1 MPKMSSDARGR
12 AGTAFAALALALT
25 LFAPP
30 AAADDPNFSMK
41 GERDDGGS
49 GPAVTV
55 EATQRSSTAHGGA
68 PSSLVGGGSGGS
80 GGGSADNAPAVP
92 AGSGAPVGSGGGPSV
107 PGGRVSGGPLVLV
120 CTGEREGIPGSA
132 ARPGDAG
139 AASSHCQYVA
149 GTAPTTP
156 PADEDGGPA
165 DDGGEGEAPPSTEA
179 IVRTALARVPV
190 SGAGLSWQPRKK
202 SYTNVGVPT
211 IVYAAAPT
219 QSHTTTLFGREVSI
233 TLTASRFSYDFGDS
247 TAPLVTSRAG
257 EPWRRGNKEAR
268 LTHHYEEVTRGE
280 ERRTITLTTTW
291 DATTTNPFTGETLTL
306 PAVVTTT
313 EESDPF
319 PVSHLRIDLT
329 DTADEQDGH

>member
-1 MPKMSSDARGR
+1 MEM
-12 AGTAFAALALALT
+12 
-25 LFAPP
+25 
-30 AAADDPNFSMK
+30 
-41 GERDDGGS
+41 
-49 GPAVTV
+49 
-55 EATQRSSTAHGGA
+55 
-68 PSSLVGGGSGGS
+68 
-80 GGGSADNAPAVP
+80 
-92 AGSGAPVGSGGGPSV
+92 
-107 PGGRVSGGPLVLV
+107 V

-139 AASSHCQYVA
+139 AVSSHCQYVP

-156 PADEDGGPA
+156 TADEGEPADEGGA
-165 DDGGEGEAPPSTEA
+165 GEGEAPPSTET

-190 SGAGLSWQPRKK
+190 SGAGLSWQPRNK

-211 IVYAAAPT
+211 IVYAATPSQT
-219 QSHTTTLFGREVSI
+219 HTTSLFGREVSI
-233 TLTASRFSYDFGDS
+233 TLTASRYSYDFGDG
-247 TAPLVTSRAG
+247 APPLVTTRAG

-268 LTHHYEEVTRGE
+268 LTHHYEETTSGE
-280 ERRTITLTTTW
+280 ERRVIALTTTW

-313 EESDPF
+313 ERADPF

>member
-1 MPKMSSDARGR
+1 MLKPIPLRNRARM
-12 AGTAFAALALALT
+12 AFALACVFVIAN
-25 LFAPP
+25 
-30 AAADDPNFSMK
+30 AASASADTPESNTDFSV
-41 GERDDGGS
+41 GADENSIVISGNQFSQQTTPSTES
-49 GPAVTV
+49 GP
-55 EATQRSSTAHGGA
+55 SS
-68 PSSLVGGGSGGS
+68 SVVGGS
-80 GGGSADNAPAVP
+80 GGGSADNASAVP
-92 AGSGAPVGSGGGPSV
+92 AASGGSGGGSV
-107 PGGRVSGGPLVLV
+107 PGGRAAGRPMEMV

-139 AASSHCQYVA
+139 AASAHCQYVP

-156 PADEDGGPA
+156 PAEEGEPA
-165 DDGGEGEAPPSTEA
+165 DEGGAGEGEPPSTET

-211 IVYAAAPT
+211 IVYAATPSQT
-219 QSHTTTLFGREVSI
+219 HTTALFGREVSI
-233 TLTASRFSYDFGDS
+233 TLTASRYSYDFGDG
-247 TAPLVTSRAG
+247 TPPLVTSRAG

-268 LTHHYEEVTRGE
+268 LTHHYEEVTRGD

-306 PAVVTTT
+306 PSIITTT
-313 EESDPF
+313 EQSNPF

>member
-1 MPKMSSDARGR
+1 MRKATRNTQTRSVTVFSAMV
-12 AGTAFAALALALT
+12 LALT

-30 AAADDPNFSMK
+30 TVADDPDFTVEHRTDYENGPSIEFRSTQRSTVDYSSRPPSSV
-41 GERDDGGS
+41 GGGS
-49 GPAVTV
+49 GSGSA
-55 EATQRSSTAHGGA
+55 AGGGA
-68 PSSLVGGGSGGS
+68 PAVPAASGGS
-80 GGGSADNAPAVP
+80 GGG
-92 AGSGAPVGSGGGPSV
+92 SV
-107 PGGRVSGGPLVLV
+107 PGGRVSGGPLVMV

-139 AASSHCQYVA
+139 AASSHCQYVP

-156 PADEDGGPA
+156 ADEGEPADEGGA
-165 DDGGEGEAPPSTEA
+165 GEGEAPPSTET
-179 IVRTALARVPV
+179 IVLTALARVAV
-190 SGAGLSWQPRKK
+190 SGAGLSWQPRNK

-211 IVYAAAPT
+211 IVYAASPT
-219 QSHTTTLFGREVSI
+219 QSHATSLFGREVVI
-233 TLTASRFSYDFGDS
+233 TLTGSQYSYDFGDG
-247 TAPLVTSRAG
+247 TPPLVTSRAG

-268 LTHHYEEVTRGE
+268 LTHHYEEVTRGG
-280 ERRTITLTTTW
+280 ERRVIALTTTW

-313 EESDPF
+313 ERSDPF

>member
-1 MPKMSSDARGR
+1 MRTTLSKVGMRSTIACFAGAFALLITCQTAY
-12 AGTAFAALALALT
+12 AGTPDFSVT
-25 LFAPP
+25 GHTDG
-30 AAADDPNFSMK
+30 DDTPGIEFS
-41 GERDDGGS
+41 
-49 GPAVTV
+49 
-55 EATQRSSTAHGGA
+55 ATQRVNVDYSSRPPA
-68 PSSLVGGGSGGS
+68 SSSVGGGSGGS
-80 GGGSADNAPAVP
+80 GGGSADSAPAVP
-92 AGSGAPVGSGGGPSV
+92 AASGAPGGGSSV

-156 PADEDGGPA
+156 PADKEGEPA
-165 DDGGEGEAPPSTEA
+165 DDSSGQGEPPSTEA

-211 IVYAAAPT
+211 IVYAAAPSQT
-219 QSHTTTLFGREVSI
+219 HTASLFGREVSL

-247 TAPLVTSRAG
+247 TPPLVTSRAG

-268 LTHHYEEVTRGE
+268 LTHHYENTTTGD

-291 DATTTNPFTGETLTL
+291 DATTTNPFTGQTLTL

>member
-1 MPKMSSDARGR
+1 MRKATRNTQTRSVTVFSAMV
-12 AGTAFAALALALT
+12 LALM

-30 AAADDPNFSMK
+30 TVAEDPDF
-41 GERDDGGS
+41 
-49 GPAVTV
+49 TV
-55 EATQRSSTAHGGA
+55 EHRTDYENGPSIEFKSTQRSTVDYSSRP
-68 PSSLVGGGSGGS
+68 PSSVGGGSGSGS
-80 GGGSADNAPAVP
+80 AAGGGAPAVP
-92 AGSGAPVGSGGGPSV
+92 AASEAPGGGSV
-107 PGGRVSGGPLVLV
+107 PGGRAAGRPMVMV

-139 AASSHCQYVA
+139 AASSHCQYVP

-156 PADEDGGPA
+156 PTAESEPA
-165 DDGGEGEAPPSTEA
+165 DDGSGGEGEAPSTET
-179 IVRTALARVPV
+179 IILTALARVPV
-190 SGAGLSWQPRKK
+190 SGAGLSWQPRNK

-211 IVYAAAPT
+211 IVYAATPSQT
-219 QSHTTTLFGREVSI
+219 HTTSLFGREVSI
-233 TLTASRFSYDFGDS
+233 TLTASRYSYDFGDG
-247 TAPLVTSRAG
+247 TPPLVTARAG

-268 LTHHYEEVTRGE
+268 LTHHYEETTSGG
-280 ERRTITLTTTW
+280 ERRVIALTTTW

-313 EESDPF
+313 ERSEPF

>member
-1 MPKMSSDARGR
+1 M
-12 AGTAFAALALALT
+12 AFALACVFVIAN
-25 LFAPP
+25 
-30 AAADDPNFSMK
+30 AASASADTPESNTDFSV
-41 GERDDGGS
+41 GADENSIVISGNQFSQQTTPSTES
-49 GPAVTV
+49 GP
-55 EATQRSSTAHGGA
+55 SS
-68 PSSLVGGGSGGS
+68 SVVGGS
-80 GGGSADNAPAVP
+80 GGGSADNVP
-92 AGSGAPVGSGGGPSV
+92 AASSAPNASGGGSFR
-107 PGGRVSGGPLVLV
+107 GGSAGGPLEMV

-139 AASSHCQYVA
+139 AASSHCQYVP

-156 PADEDGGPA
+156 PAEEGEPA
-165 DDGGEGEAPPSTEA
+165 EEGGGEGEAPPSTET
-179 IVRTALARVPV
+179 IVRTALARVAV

-211 IVYAAAPT
+211 IVYAASPT
-219 QSHTTTLFGREVSI
+219 QSHTTSLFGREVVI

-247 TAPLVTSRAG
+247 TPPLVTTRAG

-268 LTHHYEEVTRGE
+268 LTHHYEETTSGG

-291 DATTTNPFTGETLTL
+291 DATTTNPFTGQTLTL

-313 EESDPF
+313 ERSDPF

>member
-1 MPKMSSDARGR
+1 MLKMRCKRRTR
-12 AGTAFAALALALT
+12 ALGCVLTSVLAIVMMM
-25 LFAPP
+25 P
-30 AAADDPNFSMK
+30 AAYADSDPEYS
-41 GERDDGGS
+41 
-49 GPAVTV
+49 VTGYSDTQNNPGI
-55 EATQRSSTAHGGA
+55 EFRSTQRSTVDYSGRP
-68 PSSLVGGGSGGS
+68 PSSVVGGSA
-80 GGGSADNAPAVP
+80 GGSADNAPAVP
-92 AGSGAPVGSGGGPSV
+92 AASGGSGGGSV
-107 PGGRVSGGPLVLV
+107 AGGRAAGGPLEMV

-139 AASSHCQYVA
+139 AASAHCQYVP

-156 PADEDGGPA
+156 PAEEGEPA
-165 DDGGEGEAPPSTEA
+165 EEGGGEGEAPPSTET
-179 IVRTALARVPV
+179 IVRTALARVAV

-211 IVYAAAPT
+211 IVYAASPT
-219 QSHTTTLFGREVSI
+219 QSHTASLFGREVSI
-233 TLTASRFSYDFGDS
+233 TLTASRYSYDFGDG

-268 LTHHYEEVTRGE
+268 LTHHYEETTSGG
-280 ERRTITLTTTW
+280 ERRVITLTTTW

-313 EESDPF
+313 ERSDPF

>member
-1 MPKMSSDARGR
+1 MEM
-12 AGTAFAALALALT
+12 
-25 LFAPP
+25 
-30 AAADDPNFSMK
+30 
-41 GERDDGGS
+41 
-49 GPAVTV
+49 
-55 EATQRSSTAHGGA
+55 
-68 PSSLVGGGSGGS
+68 
-80 GGGSADNAPAVP
+80 
-92 AGSGAPVGSGGGPSV
+92 
-107 PGGRVSGGPLVLV
+107 V

-139 AASSHCQYVA
+139 AASSHCQYVP

-156 PADEDGGPA
+156 PADEGEPA
-165 DDGGEGEAPPSTEA
+165 EGGGEGEAPPSTET
-179 IVRTALARVPV
+179 IILTALARVPV

-211 IVYAAAPT
+211 IVYAATPSQT
-219 QSHTTTLFGREVSI
+219 HTTALFGHEVSI
-233 TLTASRFSYDFGDS
+233 TLTASRYSYDFGDG

-268 LTHHYEEVTRGE
+268 LTHHYEETTRRG

-291 DATTTNPFTGETLTL
+291 DATTTNPFTGQTLTL
-306 PAVVTTT
+306 SAVVTTT
-313 EESDPF
+313 ERSDAF

>member
-1 MPKMSSDARGR
+1 MRAQRHIRTPLIAVFCAWLTIASTPISFADSPGDPENTTFDTQVSGNDVIFKGTYTSSVNSDASSRQQ
-12 AGTAFAALALALT
+12 
-25 LFAPP
+25 APNVPQTGSNFPADDVP
-30 AAADDPNFSMK
+30 AA
-41 GERDDGGS
+41 
-49 GPAVTV
+49 
-55 EATQRSSTAHGGA
+55 
-68 PSSLVGGGSGGS
+68 
-80 GGGSADNAPAVP
+80 
-92 AGSGAPVGSGGGPSV
+92 GSGGGPSV

-139 AASSHCQYVA
+139 AASSHCQYVP

-156 PADEDGGPA
+156 PADEEGGPA
-165 DDGGEGEAPPSTEA
+165 DDSSGEEAPPSTEA

-211 IVYAAAPT
+211 IVYATAPSQT
-219 QSHTTTLFGREVSI
+219 HTTSLFEHEVSI
-233 TLTASRFSYDFGDS
+233 TLTASRYSYDFGDS
-247 TAPLVTSRAG
+247 TPPLVTARAG

-268 LTHHYEEVTRGE
+268 LTHHYEETTRGG
-280 ERRTITLTTTW
+280 ERRVIALTTTW
-291 DATTTNPFTGETLTL
+291 DATTTNPFTGQTLTL
-306 PAVVTTT
+306 SAVVTTT
-313 EESDPF
+313 ERSEPF